1 MRKNFYSTVGL
12 IGVNLLAFVWLSIQQ
27 QSLMLNSSI
36 DVLAV
41 LYAGANL
48 NPFTLGGEPWRIIT
62 SIFLHFGIVHLLV
75 NMFALYSLGKPLE
88 SDIGSVRFLLLYFVC
103 GIAGGISSLLFNLYT
118 ISAGASGAIFGLYGY
133 RLTAELIGNY
143 NDRERL
149 LSVVINFVIFVV
161 VNALITSQFNVD
173 LSGHLGGC
181 IMGMLVALLHQKFH
195 LLTSGIALAATAVV
209 LCVSI
214 LFVPKDQLYYYR
226 IFQRVIETERQTNQ
240 FFEKNLND
248 EQLTDSLASVLPTW
262 DSIHADL
269 RSLKRVRTELSSDTA
284 NLSRY
289 IRLRKQETS
298 FRVAM
303 IEHESYVYLDS
314 LEIVNSQF
322 DSLSAFKYSLNF
334 RMPEA
339 DAAQPDTTSRSI
351 ASLSTK
357 RIFYDADWKE
367 VVDPSSAIY
376 YRIGAMDSIGR
387 WQGQVRDYFRNGGI
401 QMKGKYVDGLKD
413 GVFIYYSNRGSY
425 SSAGR
430 YNREDAVGKWQNYH
444 WNGVLQSEVYYTDG
458 AYTRSVWDSLGRAQV
473 EQGNGKSLTWYSN
486 GQVAEEGRYINGR
499 KEGDWFGFF
508 EDGRPYYREYYRNN
522 RLIRGASEDKAG
534 KRYLYD
540 QLSLYPFPVMGM
552 AAYNNY
558 LVKNIRHPEDQI
570 KKTGTVK
577 VIFSVGIDGTIWDF
591 AILQSLDLSHDL
603 EAIRLV
609 REGPPWRPGLL
620 HGHVKLPSQGYVE
633 VQFN

>member
-1 MRKNFYSTVGL
+1 MSRNSYSTLGL
-12 IGVNLLAFVWLSIQQ
+12 IGVNLLAFAWLAIQQ

-36 DVLAV
+36 DVLAI

-48 NPFTLGGEPWRIIT
+48 NPFTVGGEPWRIIT
-62 SIFLHFGIVHLLV
+62 SMFLHFGIVHLLV

-88 SDIGSVRFLLLYFVC
+88 SDLGSVRFLLLYFIC

-133 RLTAELIGNY
+133 RLAAELIGNY
-143 NDRERL
+143 NDRDRL

-173 LSGHLGGC
+173 LSGHLGGG
-181 IMGMLVALLHQKFH
+181 IMGALVALLHHKFQ
-195 LLTSGIALAATAVV
+195 LLTSGIALATASFV
-209 LCVSI
+209 LYVSI
-214 LFVPKDQLYYYR
+214 LLVPKDQLYYYR
-226 IFQRVIETERQTNQ
+226 IFQRVIETERKTNR
-240 FFEKNLND
+240 FFGNSLND
-248 EQLTDSLASVLPTW
+248 QQLTDSLTSVLPTW

-269 RSLKRVRTELSSDTA
+269 RSLNRVPPELSSDTT

-303 IEHESYVYLDS
+303 IERESYVYLDS
-314 LEIVNSQF
+314 LEIVTSQF
-322 DSLSAFKYSLNF
+322 DSLRPFEYSLNF
-334 RMPEA
+334 RLPEG
-339 DAAQPDTTSRSI
+339 DAAQRDTSSNPVP
-351 ASLSTK
+351 SLSAK
-357 RIFYDADWKE
+357 RIFYDADWK
-367 VVDPSSAIY
+367 VVEDPSSATY
-376 YRIGAMDSIGR
+376 YRIGAIDSIGR
-387 WQGQVRDYFRNGGI
+387 WQGQVRDYFRNGSI

-413 GVFIYYSNRGSY
+413 GVFIYYSGHGTY

-430 YNREDAVGKWQNYH
+430 YYREDAVGKWENYH
-444 WNGVLQSEVYYTDG
+444 WNGVLQSEVYFNDG
-458 AYTRSVWDSLGRAQV
+458 AFTRSVWDSLGRAQV
-473 EQGNGKSLTWYSN
+473 EQGKGESITWHSN
-486 GQVAEEGRYINGR
+486 GQIAEEGRYINGR

-508 EDGRPYYREYYRNN
+508 EDGKPYYHEHYRNN

-558 LVKNIRHPEDQI
+558 LAENIRHPENQI

-591 AILQSLDLSHDL
+591 AILQSMDLSHDL

-609 REGPPWRPGLL
+609 REGPPWRPGLR
-620 HGHVKLPSQGYVE
+620 HGHEKLPSQGYVE